1 MTPIRTFRR
10 GVVPSWL
17 ESTGGGWY
25 NPFRSRA
32 MAVSS
37 RWFLVVLLTLTVV
50 PTRVETV
57 AGLMLLQETA
67 ESEEPPPPKARSNPL
82 LRQFFRDLYPS
93 KPSGGMAANEEFLD
107 RFVDRQIDRFVED
120 IDVRLGELV
129 DAMEV
134 TERLRTRSVDG
145 GGDREEVRRALA
157 GSLRRIGDLAS
168 GLSGRLAMVFRG
180 LERRKRLEIRISP
193 ESRVDGFVEEVDF
206 IGRQVTEADRL
217 VRDYLFRGTN
227 TVTLEDLGGEDMLV
241 RLDWAEKMSR
251 EVARALR

>member
-1 MTPIRTFRR
+1 MDF
-10 GVVPSWL
+10 
-17 ESTGGGWY
+17 
-25 NPFRSRA
+25 
-32 MAVSS
+32 SS
-37 RWFLVVLLTLTVV
+37 RWFLLLMLVLTVV
-50 PTRVETV
+50 PVRMETV
-57 AGLMLLQETA
+57 AGWATWEDPSK
-67 ESEEPPPPKARSNPL
+67 SEEPPPPKARSNPL
-82 LRQFFRDLYPS
+82 LRQFFRELYPS

-129 DAMEV
+129 AAMEV
-134 TERLRTRSVDG
+134 TERLRTRYFDG
-145 GGDREEVRRALA
+145 GGDRVEVHRALA

-180 LERRKRLEIRISP
+180 LERRKRLEIRIPP
-193 ESRVDGFVEEVDF
+193 ESRADGFVEEVDF